1 MSNPTDHPLV
11 RAHLDA
17 VARLTEPLPAD
28 QRRELL
34 ADLREHVEVALAEAG
49 PTNPAGP
56 ADETTV
62 RHVLDQ
68 LGSPRQIA
76 DAALAEA
83 GHARPEAGGRPE
95 PESSGRTTVTLAL
108 AVLPLP
114 LLLVPGVGP
123 VLGLVTA
130 VAAAIR
136 VGRSAQWS
144 RREKKQAAL
153 LLLAPL
159 LAVPLAA
166 VLVAALSGS
175 LSPVGVLAA
184 CAVGFSPTLLAAAR
198 LARSAARLRAATV
211 TA

>member
-49 PTNPAGP
+49 PTGP
-56 ADETTV
+56 ADEATV

-83 GHARPEAGGRPE
+83 GPARPEAGGRPE